1 MVHSAW
7 TRYTI
12 DINTGNTMTPVLQ
25 RTNLLTVAL
34 LEDYKN
40 YSIRS
45 HQRSMV
51 KDGDPVGYHQK
62 SIEELKANKVDYSF
76 EIEEG
81 RRYYKIVMV
90 NNQRSVHAFVD
101 KKTGD
106 VYKPASWKSPAK
118 YVRYNLLDADSCDEC
133 LKRADWS
140 GGYLYMA

>member
-1 MVHSAW
+1 
-7 TRYTI
+7 
-12 DINTGNTMTPVLQ
+12 MTPVLQ

-40 YSIRS
+40 HSIRS
-45 HQRSMV
+45 YNRTII
-51 KDGDPVGYHQK
+51 KDGDEHGYYK
-62 SIEELKANKVDYSF
+62 NRIEEIKAGKVDYSF

-81 RRYYKIVMV
+81 RKYYKIVMV
-90 NNQRSVHAFVD
+90 SNQRSVHAFID

-106 VYKPASWKSPAK
+106 VYKPAGWQGPAK
-118 YVRYNLLDADSCDEC
+118 HVRYNLLDADSCNEC

>member
-1 MVHSAW
+1 
-7 TRYTI
+7 
-12 DINTGNTMTPVLQ
+12 MTPVLQ

-40 YSIRS
+40 HSIRS
-45 HQRSMV
+45 FNRTII
-51 KDGDPVGYHQK
+51 KDGDEHGYYK
-62 SIEELKANKVDYSF
+62 NRIEEIKAGKVDYKF

-81 RRYYKIVMV
+81 RKYYKIVMV
-90 NNQRSVHAFVD
+90 SNQRSVHAFVD

-140 GGYLYMA
+140 GGYLYMV

>member
-1 MVHSAW
+1 
-7 TRYTI
+7 
-12 DINTGNTMTPVLQ
+12 MTPVLQ

-40 YSIRS
+40 HSIRS
-45 HQRSMV
+45 YNRTII
-51 KDGDPVGYHQK
+51 KDGDEHGYYK
-62 SIEELKANKVDYSF
+62 NRIEEIKAGKVDYSF

-81 RRYYKIVMV
+81 RKYYKIVMV
-90 NNQRSVHAFVD
+90 SNQRSVHAFVD

-118 YVRYNLLDADSCDEC
+118 YVRYNLLDSDSCDEC
-133 LKRADWS
+133 LKRADWA

>member
-1 MVHSAW
+1 
-7 TRYTI
+7 
-12 DINTGNTMTPVLQ
+12 MTPVLQ

-40 YSIRS
+40 HSIRS
-45 HQRSMV
+45 FNRTII
-51 KDGDPVGYHQK
+51 KDGDEHGYYK
-62 SIEELKANKVDYSF
+62 NRIEEIKAGKVDYKF

-81 RRYYKIVMV
+81 RKYYKIVMV
-90 NNQRSVHAFVD
+90 SNQRSVHAFVD

-118 YVRYNLLDADSCDEC
+118 YVRYNLLDSDSCDEC
-133 LKRADWS
+133 LKRADWA

>member
-1 MVHSAW
+1 
-7 TRYTI
+7 
-12 DINTGNTMTPVLQ
+12 MTPVLQ

-34 LEDYKN
+34 MEDFKN
-40 YSIRS
+40 SRIRNC
-45 HQRSMV
+45 QRNIIR
-51 KDGDPVGYHQK
+51 DGDSTGFYQNR
-62 SIEELKANKVDYSF
+62 IEETKAGKVDYCF

-81 RRYYKIVMV
+81 RKYYKIVMV
-90 NNQRSVHAFVD
+90 SNQRSVHAFID

-118 YVRYNLLDADSCDEC
+118 YVRYNLLDSDSCDQC